1 MCFRYLLY
9 AFTLIYSAHL
19 YAETKPLRVSEL
31 LPFAS
36 NEVGRFSLKY
46 DSLSSAGADYDL
58 NEGSVDFYYSMSLIN
73 EFDVNKSL
81 YDQEYISLNGLI
93 PYDIASKASFFFQT
107 EMNGSLRGKVDRK
120 NMLKAYS
127 LINLDFI
134 KRDVSDTYKSSVAG
148 EVRGSI
154 DERLLFRT
162 EHMPSPSLSLY
173 MAGALNDIDN
183 HSKGL
188 KYATVKDVIKK
199 TAMYSYMDVS
209 VMPYCKGRSL
219 TKSEWVDITSVN
231 DFPKRFPFMCSTF
244 EQMALVH
251 ATPRADAVLA
261 MSGSRFSLEEA
272 IANSGLNKYLFDDY
286 LSRQY
291 GPNNKK
297 VVSRTYLA
305 NSLIAGNVD
314 KHSIQK
320 SISGNPFNNNVAL
333 ASSIVEQGQISR
345 SQIVKMAG
353 YLNQLD
359 RNVEHDEALSALIIA
374 SPIVSIVDKEWRNCE
389 SNQFI
394 GFDRSCATI
403 TQNVYVGNIPSALD
417 VVEGEVSPLHAYYLN
432 WYLSKGLITDSEAR
446 TFLLRYTKYLKST
459 H

>member
-1 MCFRYLLY
+1 
-9 AFTLIYSAHL
+9 
-19 YAETKPLRVSEL
+19 
-31 LPFAS
+31 
-36 NEVGRFSLKY
+36 
-46 DSLSSAGADYDL
+46 
-58 NEGSVDFYYSMSLIN
+58 
-73 EFDVNKSL
+73 
-81 YDQEYISLNGLI
+81 
-93 PYDIASKASFFFQT
+93 
-107 EMNGSLRGKVDRK
+107 
-120 NMLKAYS
+120 
-127 LINLDFI
+127 
-134 KRDVSDTYKSSVAG
+134 
-148 EVRGSI
+148 
-154 DERLLFRT
+154 
-162 EHMPSPSLSLY
+162 

-183 HSKGL
+183 QGKEL
-188 KYATVKDVIKK
+188 KYAMVKDVIKK
-199 TAMYSYMDVS
+199 TTMYSYMDVS

-231 DFPKRFPFMCSTF
+231 DFPKRFPFVCSTF
-244 EQMALVH
+244 EQMVLVH
-251 ATPRADAVLA
+251 ATPRVDAILA
-261 MSGSRFSLEEA
+261 MDGSRLSLEEA
-272 IANSGLNKYLFDDY
+272 IASSGLNRYLFDDY

-291 GPNNKK
+291 GPNNKR
-297 VVSRTYLA
+297 VVSSTYLA
-305 NSLIAGNVD
+305 NSLIAGNVH
-314 KHSIQK
+314 KYSIQE
-320 SISGNPFNNNVAL
+320 SISSNPFNNNVAL
-333 ASSIVEQGQISR
+333 ASSIVEQGLISR
-345 SQIVKMAG
+345 SKAVKVVG